1 MAGEDPQV
9 GLNQTREKFETVS
22 QELTHF
28 TQCVERQ
35 QQALYRLNQALQSG
49 TVFSDDDQLVR
60 EVVEAASAAR
70 AATEALDFTHSID
83 DTVQSELD
91 STDGNSLDTKEHA
104 RLLAICSVSQTVN
117 SVLPHVRIL
126 PEGYG

>member
-1 MAGEDPQV
+1 MPLASTHRESHPGPPGSGSRNERTGEMMAGEDPQV

-60 EVVEAASAAR
+60 EVA
-70 AATEALDFTHSID
+70 
-83 DTVQSELD
+83 
-91 STDGNSLDTKEHA
+91 
-104 RLLAICSVSQTVN
+104 
-117 SVLPHVRIL
+117 
-126 PEGYG
+126 